1 MEVHWIDKVEIV
13 RRQIRE
19 AVRLFFE
26 ARDLVLIHAVIASA
40 HQILFDLGNS
50 KGVRSALKNTAAIKR
65 EDLQEYLRSIN
76 YPYNFFKH
84 ADRDSEVKINIGPP
98 ERFTSDFVMDAIVML
113 QQLTG
118 EIPTEAKVFWFWF
131 VSKYP
136 QEFDNCPNGGPLKN
150 MMEKNL
156 ASWDFQT
163 ICQFLKF
170 CDIVGEANISLNQD
184 ASKAGAG

>member
-1 MEVHWIDKVEIV
+1 MDVHWIDKVEVV

-26 ARDLVLIHAVIASA
+26 ARDRVVLHTVVASA
-40 HQILFDLGNS
+40 HQILFDLGNAKDVKS
-50 KGVRSALKNTAAIKR
+50 FLKNTEAIRGK
-65 EDLQEYLRSIN
+65 ELQEYIRSIN

-84 ADRDSEVKINIGPP
+84 ADRDPEGRINIGPL
-98 ERFTSDFVMDAIVML
+98 ERFTSDFLMDAVVML

-118 EIPTEAKVFWFWF
+118 DIPIEAKVFWFWF

-136 QEFDNCPNGGPLKN
+136 QEFDDCPEGGEIK
-150 MMEKNL
+150 KKIQHNL
-156 ASWDFQT
+156 ASWDFPT

-170 CDIVGEANISLNQD
+170 CDLVGEANIPLNQD